1 MGDPTPSP
9 GAAFQRAVKEHRAAR
24 GTFNAAMPDALGSPI
39 NRLLHES
46 RRKLPAVL

>member
-9 GAAFQRAVKEHRAAR
+9 GAAFQRAVKAHCAASV
-24 GTFNAAMPDALGSPI
+24 TFNAGMPDVLGSPM